1 MPKQPVR
8 VHIFNQVY
16 TLLADDDAAEVQAIA
31 HRIDELM
38 VSIASRANSG
48 DSTRV
53 AVLACL
59 HLADQQREA
68 EKQLREAESKLREA
82 ETRLRTFENKSA
94 AISSLLETTLA
105 ELP

>member
-1 MPKQPVR
+1 MPKQSVR

-16 TLLADDDAAEVQAIA
+16 TLLADDDAAEVQEIA

-38 VSIASRANSG
+38 VSIAGRTNSG

-59 HLADQQREA
+59 HLAD
-68 EKQLREAESKLREA
+68 KLREA
-82 ETRLRTFENKSA
+82 ENKLRSYESKSA
-94 AISSLLETTLA
+94 AISSLLEDALA
-105 ELP
+105 DAGATSTDPLI